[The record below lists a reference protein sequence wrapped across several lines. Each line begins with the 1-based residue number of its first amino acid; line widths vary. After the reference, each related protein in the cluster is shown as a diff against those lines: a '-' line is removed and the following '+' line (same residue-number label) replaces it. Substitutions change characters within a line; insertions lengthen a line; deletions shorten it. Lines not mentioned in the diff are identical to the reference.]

1 MGLVSCVAQYSLEET
16 SSQLASWHVAQLKQV
31 STFDRIGGVVAGSIS
46 A

>member
-1 MGLVSCVAQYSLEET
+1 MGLVSYVAQYSLEEA

-31 STFDRIGGVVAGSIS
+31 STFGCVGGIVAGSIS